1 MKQIVTKGIVLARTN
16 YGEADRIVT
25 ILTPDQ
31 GKLRLMVRG
40 ARKSKSKLAGGIEL
54 FSVSD
59 ITFIRGKADIGTM
72 ISARLHEHYGN
83 IVQDLDRT
91 MLGYELIKQLNKAI
105 EDVPEPEYFTL
116 LEQAFEALDASKV
129 PLELIQ
135 AWFRAQLLKYAGH
148 APNLQRDTVDQALT
162 ASQSYSFSFDD
173 MAFTRDSSGQ
183 FDATRIKLLR
193 LLFSDNSP
201 LKIAQVQSI
210 SGLLPDVAPLLQ
222 AMARTYI
229 RS

>member
-25 ILTPDQ
+25 LLTPDQ

-72 ISARLHEHYGN
+72 ISARLHKHYGN

-105 EDVPEPEYFTL
+105 EDEPEPEYFTL
-116 LEQAFEALDASKV
+116 LEQAFEALDTSKV

-135 AWFRAQLLKYAGH
+135 SWFRAQLLKYAGH
-148 APNLQRDTVDQALT
+148 TPNLQRDTTGQVLAT
-162 ASQSYSFSFDD
+162 NQSYGFSFDD
-173 MAFTRDSSGQ
+173 MAFTRDSNGR

-201 LKIAQVQSI
+201 LKIAQVQGV